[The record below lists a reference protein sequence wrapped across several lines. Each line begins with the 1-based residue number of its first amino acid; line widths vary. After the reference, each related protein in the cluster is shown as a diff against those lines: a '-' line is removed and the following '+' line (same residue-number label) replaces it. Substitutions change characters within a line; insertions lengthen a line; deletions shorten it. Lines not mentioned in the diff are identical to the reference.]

1 MAFVR
6 LFTASLSAAA
16 LVIAGCSGNEGN
28 RSGGGGGGSGGGLF
42 AGSSEPEDRS
52 TIWDLFGN
60 NNSPDAA
67 FQVNRY
73 IWNASLDVLDFL
85 PLETVEPFTGVIE
98 TGWGRPPNGRD
109 DYRVTVLIKDPALDA
124 RALSVSVYD
133 RSGPVDADVAEEIE
147 NAILSRARQLR
158 KADSEL

>member
-1 MAFVR
+1 MAFAR
-6 LFTASLSAAA
+6 LIAASLAAAA
-16 LVIAGCSGNEGN
+16 LAVAGCSGNGGN
-28 RSGGGGGGSGGGLF
+28 RSGGGSGLF
-42 AGSSEPEDRS
+42 TGSSEPEGGS
-52 TIWDLFGN
+52 TVWDLFGN
-60 NNSPDAA
+60 NNSPDTA

-98 TGWGRPPNGRD
+98 TGWGRPPNGRAE
-109 DYRVTVLIKDPALDA
+109 YRVTVLIKDPALDA

-133 RSGPVDADVAEEIE
+133 RSGPVDADVVEEIE

-158 KADSEL
+158 NADSEL

>member
-1 MAFVR
+1 MAFAR
-6 LFTASLSAAA
+6 LIAASLAAA
-16 LVIAGCSGNEGN
+16 TLAVAGCSGNGGN
-28 RSGGGGGGSGGGLF
+28 RSGGGGNGIFTGSSDSEGGS
-42 AGSSEPEDRS
+42 
-52 TIWDLFGN
+52 TVWDLFGN
-60 NNSPDAA
+60 NNSPDTA

-98 TGWGRPPNGRD
+98 TGWGHPPNGRTE
-109 DYRVTVLIKDPALDA
+109 YRVTVLIKDPALDA

-133 RSGPVDADVAEEIE
+133 RSGPVDADVVEEIE

>member
-6 LFTASLSAAA
+6 LFAASLSAAA
-16 LVIAGCSGNEGN
+16 LAIAGCSGNEGN
-28 RSGGGGGGSGGGLF
+28 RSGGSSSGGSGGLF
-42 AGSSEPEDRS
+42 TGSSETEGGS
-52 TIWDLFGN
+52 TVWDLFGN
-60 NNSPDAA
+60 NNSPDTA

-98 TGWGRPPNGRD
+98 TGWGRPPNGRAE
-109 DYRVTVLIKDPALDA
+109 YRVTVLIKDPALDA

>member
-1 MAFVR
+1 MAFAR
-6 LFTASLSAAA
+6 LIAASLAAAA
-16 LVIAGCSGNEGN
+16 LAVAGCSGNGGS
-28 RSGGGGGGSGGGLF
+28 RSGSGGGGGIF
-42 AGSSEPEDRS
+42 AGSSDSEGGS
-52 TIWDLFGN
+52 TVWDLFGN
-60 NNSPDAA
+60 NNSPDTA

-98 TGWGRPPNGRD
+98 TGWGRPPNGRAE
-109 DYRVTVLIKDPALDA
+109 YRVTVLIKDPALDA

-133 RSGPVDADVAEEIE
+133 RSGPVDADVVEEIE

-158 KADSEL
+158 NADSEL

>member
-1 MAFVR
+1 MAFAR
-6 LFTASLSAAA
+6 LIAASLAAAA
-16 LVIAGCSGNEGN
+16 LAVAGCSGNGGN
-28 RSGGGGGGSGGGLF
+28 RSGGGNGIYMGSSDSEGGS
-42 AGSSEPEDRS
+42 
-52 TIWDLFGN
+52 TVWDLFSN
-60 NNSPDAA
+60 NNSPDTA

-73 IWNASLDVLDFL
+73 IWNASLDILDFL

-98 TGWGRPPNGRD
+98 TGWGRPPNGRAE
-109 DYRVTVLIKDPALDA
+109 YRVTVLIKDPALDA

-133 RSGPVDADVAEEIE
+133 RSGPVDADVVEEIE

>member
-1 MAFVR
+1 MAFAR
-6 LFTASLSAAA
+6 LIAASLAAAA
-16 LVIAGCSGNEGN
+16 LAVAGCSGNGGN
-28 RSGGGGGGSGGGLF
+28 RSEGGGNRIFTGSSDSEGGS
-42 AGSSEPEDRS
+42 
-52 TIWDLFGN
+52 TVWDLFGN
-60 NNSPDAA
+60 NNSPDTA

-98 TGWGRPPNGRD
+98 TGWGRPPNGRTE
-109 DYRVTVLIKDPALDA
+109 YRVTVLIKDPALDA

-133 RSGPVDADVAEEIE
+133 RSGPVDADVVEEIE

>member
-6 LFTASLSAAA
+6 LFAASLSAAA
-16 LVIAGCSGNEGN
+16 LAIAGCSGNEGN
-28 RSGGGGGGSGGGLF
+28 RSGGGGGGIFTGNSETEGG
-42 AGSSEPEDRS
+42 S
-52 TIWDLFGN
+52 TVWDLFGN
-60 NNSPDAA
+60 NNSPDTA

-98 TGWGRPPNGRD
+98 TGWGRPPNGRTE
-109 DYRVTVLIKDPALDA
+109 YRVTVLIKDPALDA
-124 RALSVSVYD
+124 RALSVSVYN

-158 KADSEL
+158 NADSKL

>member
-1 MAFVR
+1 MAFAR
-6 LFTASLSAAA
+6 LIAASLAAAA
-16 LVIAGCSGNEGN
+16 LAVAGCSGNGGN
-28 RSGGGGGGSGGGLF
+28 RSGSGGGGGLF
-42 AGSSEPEDRS
+42 AGSSDSEGGS
-52 TIWDLFGN
+52 TVWDLFGN
-60 NNSPDAA
+60 NNSPDTA

-98 TGWGRPPNGRD
+98 TGWGRPPNGRAE
-109 DYRVTVLIKDPALDA
+109 YRVTVLIKDPALDA

-133 RSGPVDADVAEEIE
+133 RSGPVDADVVEEIE

>member
-1 MAFVR
+1 MAFAR
-6 LFTASLSAAA
+6 LIAASLAAA
-16 LVIAGCSGNEGN
+16 TLAVAGCSGNGGN
-28 RSGGGGGGSGGGLF
+28 RSGSGGGGGLF
-42 AGSSEPEDRS
+42 AGSSDSEGGS
-52 TIWDLFGN
+52 TVWDLFGN
-60 NNSPDAA
+60 NNSPDTA

-98 TGWGRPPNGRD
+98 TGWGRPPNGRAE
-109 DYRVTVLIKDPALDA
+109 YRVTVLIKDPALDA

-133 RSGPVDADVAEEIE
+133 RSGPVDADVVEEIE

>member
-1 MAFVR
+1 MAFAR
-6 LFTASLSAAA
+6 LMAASLSVAA
-16 LVIAGCSGNEGN
+16 LAIAGCSGNGGN
-28 RSGGGGGGSGGGLF
+28 RSGGGGNGIF
-42 AGSSEPEDRS
+42 TGSSESEGGS
-52 TIWDLFGN
+52 TVWDLFSN
-60 NNSPDAA
+60 NNSPDTA

-98 TGWGRPPNGRD
+98 TGWGRPPNGRAE
-109 DYRVTVLIKDPALDA
+109 YRVTVLIKDPALDA

-133 RSGPVDADVAEEIE
+133 RSGPVDADVVEEIE